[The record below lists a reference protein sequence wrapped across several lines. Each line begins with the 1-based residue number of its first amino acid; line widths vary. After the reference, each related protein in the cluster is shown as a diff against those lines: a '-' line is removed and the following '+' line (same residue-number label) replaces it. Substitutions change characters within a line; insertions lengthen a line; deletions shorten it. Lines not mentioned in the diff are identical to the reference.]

1 MFVSTGSVPQKGSTS
16 GVLDELTTK
25 LAGVFRKLTGRGKL
39 SEPEVREAVRE
50 IRRVLLEADVNLAVA
65 RDFCKRVEAR
75 AVGAELLQSVA
86 PGQQV
91 VKIVFDEMVSMLGGG
106 AAGGMQFPSNRA
118 ATVLMAGLQGSGKTT
133 SAAKLARFWK
143 GRGKRVLL
151 AALDLR
157 RPAAIDQLEVLGK
170 AIDVPV
176 HLDRAEKDP
185 VALAARA
192 RARADR
198 EGFDLLIADTAGRL
212 HVDEDLMAE
221 VARVHAALTPSET
234 LLVLDGMTGQDAV
247 QIAEAFTKR
256 LRVTGFFLTKMDG
269 DARGGAAL
277 SLRAVAGVPI
287 RYLGTGEKVDALE
300 PFHADRLAS
309 RILGMGDVLTLVER
323 AQERLDHT
331 KAEALEK
338 KLRKDRFTLEDF
350 LGQLQE
356 MKKMGPLDELLKMLP
371 GVKLPA
377 GAAVNEQELRRTE
390 AIIQSMTRGE
400 RNRPQIIDGSR
411 RKRIARGSGTTVQDV
426 NRTLRQFEQAREM
439 LKRFGG
445 KRGRL
450 PTGMP

>member
-1 MFVSTGSVPQKGSTS
+1 MF
-16 GVLDELTTK
+16 DELTTK
-25 LAGVFRKLTGRGKL
+25 LSGVFRKLTGRGRL
-39 SEPEVREAVRE
+39 SEQEVRDAVRE

-65 RDFCKRVEAR
+65 RDFCKRVEER
-75 AVGAELLQSVA
+75 AVGTDLLQSVA

-91 VKIVFDEMVSMLGGG
+91 VKIVFDELVSVLGGG
-106 AAGGMQFPSNRA
+106 GSAGTQFPSNRA
-118 ATVLMAGLQGSGKTT
+118 AAVLMAGLQGSGKTT

-143 GRGKRVLL
+143 DRGKRVLL

-170 AIDVPV
+170 SIGVPV
-176 HLDRAEKDP
+176 HLDREAKDP
-185 VALAARA
+185 VALAERA

-212 HVDEDLMAE
+212 HVDEELMGE
-221 VARVHAALTPSET
+221 VARVQDSVQPTET

-256 LRVTGFFLTKMDG
+256 LRVTGLFLTKMDG

-277 SLRAVAGVPI
+277 SLRAVSGAPI
-287 RYLGTGEKVDALE
+287 RYLGVGEKIDALE

-338 KLRKDRFTLEDF
+338 KLRKERFTLEDF
-350 LGQLQE
+350 LGQLEE
-356 MKKMGPLDELLKMLP
+356 MKKLGPMDELLKMLP
-371 GVKLPA
+371 GVKLPP
-377 GAAVNEQELRRTE
+377 GAAVSDKDLRRTE
-390 AIIQSMTRGE
+390 AIIHSMTRQE
-400 RNRPQIIDGSR
+400 RQEPQIIDGSR

-426 NRTLRQFEQAREM
+426 NRLLRQFEQARTM
-439 LKRFGG
+439 LKQFRG

-450 PTGMP
+450 PMGLQ

>member
-1 MFVSTGSVPQKGSTS
+1 VF
-16 GVLDELTTK
+16 DELTTK

-39 SEPEVREAVRE
+39 TEQEVRDAVRE

-65 RDFCKRVEAR
+65 RDLCKRVEER
-75 AVGAELLQSVA
+75 AVGTELLQSVA

-91 VKIVFDEMVSMLGGG
+91 VKIVFDELVKLLGGG
-106 AAGGMQFPSNRA
+106 APSSGLQFPSNRA
-118 ATVLMAGLQGSGKTT
+118 AVVLLAGLQGSGKTT

-151 AALDLR
+151 AALDLQ

-170 AIDVPV
+170 SIDAPV
-176 HLDRAEKDP
+176 HLDREAKDP
-185 VALAARA
+185 VALADKA

-212 HVDEDLMAE
+212 HVDEELMAE
-221 VARVHAALTPSET
+221 VARVHETLQPNET

-247 QIAEAFTKR
+247 AIAESFTKR

-277 SLRAVAGVPI
+277 SLRAVAGAPI
-287 RYLGTGEKVDALE
+287 RYLGVGEKVDALE

-331 KAEALEK
+331 KALALEK
-338 KLRKDRFTLEDF
+338 KLRKERFTLEDF

-356 MKKMGPLDELLKMLP
+356 MKKLGPLDELMKMLP
-371 GVKLPA
+371 GVKLPP
-377 GAAVNEQELRRTE
+377 GAAVDERELRRTE
-390 AIIQSMTRGE
+390 AIIQSMTREE
-400 RNRPQIIDGSR
+400 RNRPQVIDGSR

-445 KRGRL
+445 GKRGRL
-450 PTGMP
+450 PMGM

>member
-1 MFVSTGSVPQKGSTS
+1 
-16 GVLDELTTK
+16 
-25 LAGVFRKLTGRGKL
+25 LTGRGRL
-39 SEPEVREAVRE
+39 SEQEVRDAVRE

-65 RDFCKRVEAR
+65 RDLCKRVEER
-75 AVGAELLQSVA
+75 AVGVDLLQSVA

-91 VKIVFDEMVSMLGGG
+91 VKIVFDELVSVLGG
-106 AAGGMQFPSNRA
+106 AGTPGMQFPSNRA
-118 ATVLMAGLQGSGKTT
+118 AVVLMAGLQGSGKTT
-133 SAAKLARFWK
+133 SVAKLARYWK
-143 GRGKRVLL
+143 ERGKRVLL

-157 RPAAIDQLEVLGK
+157 RPAAIDQLEVLGTSIG
-170 AIDVPV
+170 APV
-176 HLDRAEKDP
+176 HLDRTASDP
-185 VALAARA
+185 VVLAERA
-192 RARADR
+192 RFRADR

-212 HVDEDLMAE
+212 HVDEELMDE
-221 VARVHAALTPSET
+221 VARVQGSLEPTET

-277 SLRAVAGVPI
+277 SLRAVSGAPI
-287 RYLGTGEKVDALE
+287 RYLGVGEKVDALE

-331 KAEALEK
+331 KAETLEK
-338 KLRKDRFTLEDF
+338 KLRKERFSLEDF

-356 MKKMGPLDELLKMLP
+356 MKKLGPLDEILKMLP
-371 GVKLPA
+371 GVKLPP
-377 GAAVNEQELRRTE
+377 GATVSDQEMRRTE
-390 AIIQSMTRGE
+390 AIIQSMTRQE

-426 NRTLRQFEQAREM
+426 NRLLRQFEQAKTM
-439 LKRFGG
+439 LKQFGG

-450 PTGMP
+450 PMGMQ

>member
-1 MFVSTGSVPQKGSTS
+1 VRWKGPA
-16 GVLDELTTK
+16 GVFDELTTK

-39 SEPEVREAVRE
+39 TEQEVREAVRE

-65 RDFCKRVEAR
+65 RDLCKRVEER
-75 AVGAELLQSVA
+75 AIGTELLQSVA

-91 VKIVFDEMVSMLGGG
+91 VKIVFDELVSVLGGPN
-106 AAGGMQFPSNRA
+106 AGGMQFPSNRA
-118 ATVLMAGLQGSGKTT
+118 ATVLLAGLQGSGKTT

-170 AIDVPV
+170 SIDAPV
-176 HLDRAEKDP
+176 HLDRSATDA
-185 VALAARA
+185 VALAEKA

-212 HVDEDLMAE
+212 HVDADLMDE
-221 VARVHAALTPSET
+221 VARVQMVLQPNET
-234 LLVLDGMTGQDAV
+234 LLVLDGMPGLDAV

-256 LRVTGFFLTKMDG
+256 LNVTGFVLTKMDG

-277 SLRAVAGVPI
+277 SLRAVAGAPI
-287 RYLGTGEKVDALE
+287 RYLGIGEKVDALE

-356 MKKMGPLDELLKMLP
+356 MKKMGPLDELMKMLP
-371 GVKLPA
+371 GVRLPA
-377 GAAVNEQELRRTE
+377 GAAVDEKDLRRTE
-390 AIIQSMTRGE
+390 AIIQSMTLQE
-400 RNRPQIIDGSR
+400 RSRPQIIDGSR

-426 NRTLRQFEQAREM
+426 NRMLRQFEQAKEM

-450 PTGMP
+450 PMGMP

>member
-1 MFVSTGSVPQKGSTS
+1 MF
-16 GVLDELTTK
+16 DELTTK
-25 LAGVFRKLTGRGKL
+25 LAGVFRKLTGRGRL
-39 SEPEVREAVRE
+39 SEQDVRDAVRE

-65 RDFCKRVEAR
+65 RDLCKRVEER
-75 AVGAELLQSVA
+75 AIGAELLQSIA

-91 VKIVFDEMVSMLGGG
+91 VKIVFDELVSVLGGG
-106 AAGGMQFPSNRA
+106 STAGALFPSNRA
-118 ATVLMAGLQGSGKTT
+118 GVVLMAGLQGSGKTT
-133 SAAKLARFWK
+133 SAAKLARFWND
-143 GRGKRVLL
+143 RGKRVLL

-170 AIDVPV
+170 SIGVPV
-176 HLDRAEKDP
+176 HLDREAKDA
-185 VALAARA
+185 VALAERA
-192 RARADR
+192 RMRADR

-212 HVDEDLMAE
+212 HVDEELMAE
-221 VARVHAALTPSET
+221 VARLQDSVQPTET

-256 LRVTGFFLTKMDG
+256 LNVTGLFLTKMDG

-277 SLRAVAGVPI
+277 SLRAVSGAPI
-287 RYLGTGEKVDALE
+287 RYLGVGEKVEALE

-356 MKKMGPLDELLKMLP
+356 MKKLGPLDELVKMLP
-371 GVKLPA
+371 GVKLPP
-377 GAAVNEQELRRTE
+377 GAAVSDQEVRRTE
-390 AIIQSMTRGE
+390 AIIQSMTRQE
-400 RNRPQIIDGSR
+400 RKEPQIIDGSR

-426 NRTLRQFEQAREM
+426 NRLLRQFEQARTM

-450 PTGMP
+450 PMGL

>member
-1 MFVSTGSVPQKGSTS
+1 VF
-16 GVLDELTTK
+16 DELTSK
-25 LAGVFRKLTGRGKL
+25 LTGVFRKLTGRGKL
-39 SEPEVREAVRE
+39 TETEVKEAVRE

-65 RDFCKRVEAR
+65 RDLCKRVEER
-75 AVGAELLQSVA
+75 AIGVELLQSVA

-91 VKIVFDEMVSMLGGG
+91 VKVVFDELVSVLGGPN
-106 AAGGMQFPSNRA
+106 AGGMQFPSNRA
-118 ATVLMAGLQGSGKTT
+118 ATVLLAGLQGSGKTT
-133 SAAKLARFWK
+133 SAAKLAKFWK

-170 AIDVPV
+170 GIDAPV
-176 HLDRAEKDP
+176 HLDRAATDP
-185 VALAARA
+185 VALAQKA

-212 HVDEDLMAE
+212 HVDEELMDE
-221 VARVHAALTPSET
+221 VARVQKALEPNET
-234 LLVLDGMTGQDAV
+234 LLVVDGMIGQDAV
-247 QIAEAFTKR
+247 QIAESFTKR
-256 LRVTGFFLTKMDG
+256 LKLTGFVLTKMDG

-277 SLRAVAGVPI
+277 SLRAVAGAPI
-287 RYLGTGEKVDALE
+287 RYLGIGEKVDALE

-331 KAEALEK
+331 KAAA
-338 KLRKDRFTLEDF
+338 DF

-356 MKKMGPLDELLKMLP
+356 MKKLGPLDELVKMLP
-371 GVKLPA
+371 GVRLPA
-377 GAAVNEQELRRTE
+377 GAAVDEKQLRQTE
-390 AIIQSMTRGE
+390 AIIQSMTPQE
-400 RNRPQIIDGSR
+400 RSRPQIIDGSR

-426 NRTLRQFEQAREM
+426 NRMLRQFEQAREM

-445 KRGRL
+445 RRGRL
-450 PTGMP
+450 PMGMP

>member
-1 MFVSTGSVPQKGSTS
+1 MF
-16 GVLDELTTK
+16 DELTTK

-39 SEPEVREAVRE
+39 TEQEVKDAVRE

-65 RDFCKRVEAR
+65 RDLCKRVEER
-75 AVGAELLQSVA
+75 AIGTELLQAVA

-91 VKIVFDEMVSMLGGG
+91 VKIVFDELVSVLGGPN
-106 AAGGMQFPSNRA
+106 AGGMQFPSNRA
-118 ATVLMAGLQGSGKTT
+118 AVVLLAGLQGSGKTT
-133 SAAKLARFWK
+133 SAAKLAKFWK

-157 RPAAIDQLEVLGK
+157 RPAAVDQLEVLGK
-170 AIDVPV
+170 AIDAPV
-176 HLDRAEKDP
+176 HLDRAATDP
-185 VALAARA
+185 VALAEKA

-198 EGFDLLIADTAGRL
+198 EGFDLLIADTAGRH
-212 HVDEDLMAE
+212 HVDEELMDE
-221 VARVHAALTPSET
+221 VARVQKALSPGES

-247 QIAEAFTKR
+247 EIAEAFTKR
-256 LRVTGFFLTKMDG
+256 LAITGFVLTKMDG

-277 SLRAVAGVPI
+277 SLRAVAGAPI
-287 RYLGTGEKVDALE
+287 RYLGIGEKVDALE

-356 MKKMGPLDELLKMLP
+356 MKKLGPMDELVKMLP
-371 GVKLPA
+371 GVRLPA
-377 GAAVNEQELRRTE
+377 GAAVDERQLRRTE
-390 AIIQSMTRGE
+390 AIIQSMTPGE

-426 NRTLRQFEQAREM
+426 NRMLRQFEQAREM

-450 PTGMP
+450 PMGMP

>member
-1 MFVSTGSVPQKGSTS
+1 MF
-16 GVLDELTTK
+16 DELTTK
-25 LAGVFRKLTGRGKL
+25 LAGVFRKLTGRGRL
-39 SEPEVREAVRE
+39 GEQDVRDAVRE

-65 RDFCKRVEAR
+65 RDLCKRVEER
-75 AVGAELLQSVA
+75 AIGAELLQSIA

-91 VKIVFDEMVSMLGGG
+91 VKIVFDELVSVLGGG
-106 AAGGMQFPSNRA
+106 STAGALFPSNRA
-118 ATVLMAGLQGSGKTT
+118 GVVLMAGLQGSGKTT
-133 SAAKLARFWK
+133 SAAKLARFWND
-143 GRGKRVLL
+143 RGKRVLL

-170 AIDVPV
+170 SIGVPV
-176 HLDRAEKDP
+176 HLDREAKDA
-185 VALAARA
+185 VALAERA
-192 RARADR
+192 RMRADR

-212 HVDEDLMAE
+212 HVDEELMAE
-221 VARVHAALTPSET
+221 VARLQDSVQPTET

-247 QIAEAFTKR
+247 QIAVAFTKR
-256 LRVTGFFLTKMDG
+256 LNVTGLFLTKMDG

-277 SLRAVAGVPI
+277 SLRAVSGAPI
-287 RYLGTGEKVDALE
+287 RYLGVGEKVEALE

-356 MKKMGPLDELLKMLP
+356 MKKLGPLDELVKMLP
-371 GVKLPA
+371 GVKLPP
-377 GAAVNEQELRRTE
+377 GAAVSDQEMRRTE
-390 AIIQSMTRGE
+390 AIIQSMTRQE
-400 RNRPQIIDGSR
+400 RKEPQIIDGSR

-426 NRTLRQFEQAREM
+426 NRLLRQFEQARTM

-450 PTGMP
+450 PMGL

>member
-1 MFVSTGSVPQKGSTS
+1 MF
-16 GVLDELTTK
+16 DELTTK

-39 SEPEVREAVRE
+39 TEQEVKDAVRE

-65 RDFCKRVEAR
+65 RDLCKRVEDR
-75 AVGAELLQSVA
+75 AIGTELLQSVA

-91 VKIVFDEMVSMLGGG
+91 VKIVFDELVSVLGGPN
-106 AAGGMQFPSNRA
+106 AGGMQFPSNRA
-118 ATVLMAGLQGSGKTT
+118 AVVLLAGLQGSGKTT
-133 SAAKLARFWK
+133 SAAKLAKFWK

-170 AIDVPV
+170 AIDAPV
-176 HLDRAEKDP
+176 HLDRAAKDA
-185 VALAARA
+185 VALAEQA

-212 HVDEDLMAE
+212 HVDEELMDE
-221 VARVHAALTPSET
+221 VARVQKALQPGES

-247 QIAEAFTKR
+247 EIAEAFTKR
-256 LRVTGFFLTKMDG
+256 LTITGFVLTKMDG

-277 SLRAVAGVPI
+277 SLRAVAGAPI
-287 RYLGTGEKVDALE
+287 RYLGIGEKVDALE

-338 KLRKDRFTLEDF
+338 KLRKSAFTLEDF

-356 MKKMGPLDELLKMLP
+356 MKKMGPLDELVKMLP
-371 GVKLPA
+371 GVRLPA
-377 GAAVNEQELRRTE
+377 GAAVDEKQLRQTE
-390 AIIQSMTRGE
+390 AIIQSMTPGE

-426 NRTLRQFEQAREM
+426 NRMLRQFEQAREM

-450 PTGMP
+450 PMGMP

>member
-1 MFVSTGSVPQKGSTS
+1 VF
-16 GVLDELTTK
+16 DELTTK
-25 LAGVFRKLTGRGKL
+25 LAGVFRKLTGRGRL
-39 SEPEVREAVRE
+39 GEQDVRDAVRE

-65 RDFCKRVEAR
+65 RDLCKRVEER
-75 AVGAELLQSVA
+75 AIGAELLQSIA

-91 VKIVFDEMVSMLGGG
+91 VKIVFDELVSVLGGG
-106 AAGGMQFPSNRA
+106 STAGALFPSNRA
-118 ATVLMAGLQGSGKTT
+118 GVVLMAGLQGSGKTT
-133 SAAKLARFWK
+133 SAAKLARFWND
-143 GRGKRVLL
+143 RGKRVLL

-170 AIDVPV
+170 SIGVPV
-176 HLDRAEKDP
+176 HLDREAKDA
-185 VALAARA
+185 VALAERA
-192 RARADR
+192 RTRADR

-212 HVDEDLMAE
+212 HVDEELMAE
-221 VARVHAALTPSET
+221 VARLQDSVQPTET

-256 LRVTGFFLTKMDG
+256 LNVTGLFLTKMDG

-277 SLRAVAGVPI
+277 SLRAVSGAPI
-287 RYLGTGEKVDALE
+287 RYLGVGEKVEALE

-356 MKKMGPLDELLKMLP
+356 MKKLGPLDELVKMLP
-371 GVKLPA
+371 GVKLPP
-377 GAAVNEQELRRTE
+377 GAAVSDQEMRRTE
-390 AIIQSMTRGE
+390 AIIQSMTRQE
-400 RNRPQIIDGSR
+400 RKEPQIIDGSR

-426 NRTLRQFEQAREM
+426 NRLLRQFEQARTM

-450 PTGMP
+450 PMGL

>member
-1 MFVSTGSVPQKGSTS
+1 MF
-16 GVLDELTTK
+16 DELTSK
-25 LAGVFRKLTGRGKL
+25 LTGVFRKLTGRGKL
-39 SEPEVREAVRE
+39 TEQEVKDAIRE

-65 RDFCKRVEAR
+65 RDLCRRVEER
-75 AVGAELLQSVA
+75 AVGVELLQSVA

-91 VKIVFDEMVSMLGGG
+91 VKIVFDELVSVLGGPS
-106 AAGGMQFPSNRA
+106 AGGMQFPSNRA
-118 ATVLMAGLQGSGKTT
+118 ATVLLAGLQGSGKTT

-170 AIDVPV
+170 SIDAPV
-176 HLDRAEKDP
+176 HLDRNATDP
-185 VALAARA
+185 VALAEKA

-212 HVDEDLMAE
+212 HLDTELMDE
-221 VARVHAALTPSET
+221 VARVQKALQPNET

-247 QIAEAFTKR
+247 QIAEAFTKQ
-256 LRVTGFFLTKMDG
+256 LPLTGFVLSKMDG

-277 SLRAVAGVPI
+277 SLRAVAGAPI
-287 RYLGTGEKVDALE
+287 RYLGVGEKVDALE

-356 MKKMGPLDELLKMLP
+356 MKKLGPLDELVKMLP
-371 GVKLPA
+371 GVRLPA
-377 GAAVNEQELRRTE
+377 GATVNEQELRRTE
-390 AIIQSMTRGE
+390 AIIQSMTRQE
-400 RNRPQIIDGSR
+400 RREPQVIDGSR

-426 NRTLRQFEQAREM
+426 NRMLRQFEQAREM

-445 KRGRL
+445 GKRGRL
-450 PTGMP
+450 PSGMS